1 MTAASKSP
9 FIEAPTASDRPR
21 PRHRAEAA
29 PSTGP
34 PEPATLRVVK
44 KLSPNQRGA
53 VALTQQ
59 YGDALVCVRHRQ
71 DAAGAFRYT
80 TVELLVQCRAIAAR
94 NNHSVGVRIDFRETA
109 LRAKIRADGGA
120 WDPRHKLW
128 TVSRRVAA
136 ELGLQHRIVM
146 SY

>member
-1 MTAASKSP
+1 MTPASKP
-9 FIEAPTASDRPR
+9 RFIEAPTSSDRPR
-21 PRHRAEAA
+21 PHQRANAG
-29 PSTGP
+29 PSPGP
-34 PEPATLRVVK
+34 REPATLRVVK

-80 TVELLVQCRAIAAR
+80 TVELLVECRAIAAR
-94 NNHSVGVRIDFRETA
+94 TNHAVGVRIDFREA
-109 LRAKIRADGGA
+109 DLRASIRARGGA

-128 TVSRRVAA
+128 TVARKVAA